1 MTKYHYLRDLGWGF
15 APIFFGQQEP
25 SVPGSHIL
33 TAEQGIL
40 DGRQAIKLAHQAGV
54 PQGSVIFL
62 DIETGGNLS
71 SDFLDYYRAWIKEI
85 FSNNFRPGV
94 YCDFLKTADQLLSV
108 DNRVVFWVFNT
119 NNYSC
124 LRDGHFPYPEPNPS
138 ESGVAYASVWQLIQ
152 RCSIGSDGRTIPSEV
167 DLDSATNPDP
177 SHIRV
182 LAFTARLAGSNEVP
196 FMITGSTGV
205 VKFQLASDNNSL
217 IYSIDLRNIK
227 GVLSANLY
235 QKNGSILA
243 QLFNPYLIHTPTGP
257 INGVFLQGNLTSNDL
272 YGSLTGKLSRLV
284 NLMMSGQVYVNIRT
298 QQHQTGEIRGQISP
312 AS

>member
-1 MTKYHYLRDLGWGF
+1 
-15 APIFFGQQEP
+15 
-25 SVPGSHIL
+25 
-33 TAEQGIL
+33 
-40 DGRQAIKLAHQAGV
+40 
-54 PQGSVIFL
+54 
-62 DIETGGNLS
+62 
-71 SDFLDYYRAWIKEI
+71 
-85 FSNNFRPGV
+85 
-94 YCDFLKTADQLLSV
+94 
-108 DNRVVFWVFNT
+108 
-119 NNYSC
+119 
-124 LRDGHFPYPEPNPS
+124 
-138 ESGVAYASVWQLIQ
+138 
-152 RCSIGSDGRTIPSEV
+152 
-167 DLDSATNPDP
+167 
-177 SHIRV
+177 V

-272 YGSLTGKLSRLV
+272 YGSLTGKLSGLV
-284 NLMMSGQVYVNIRT
+284 SLMMSGQVYVNIRT

-312 AS
+312 TS